1 MQLIACNG
9 CKYLSLEMA
18 YHMTCFFTR
27 FIYHRNMQHLH
38 NIHYTSP
45 IAKLFYNNIFNN
57 WYMLGMYF
65 SLDHLKD

>member
-1 MQLIACNG
+1 
-9 CKYLSLEMA
+9 MA

-45 IAKLFYNNIFNN
+45 TAKLFYNNIFNN

-65 SLDHLKD
+65 LLDHLKD